1 MVSEPSTRGEIAQV
15 LLPLPLPGA
24 FDYAVPEGITL
35 REGAHVL
42 APLGARQVRGV
53 VWGLR
58 ARQPE
63 DEARTLKPVSAVL
76 DVPPLSASCRAFV
89 DFTARYSCHLPGVV
103 LRMVMSSPAAL
114 DPSPLRTLY
123 KAGGTPPARM
133 TAARQKVL
141 AAAADAPLEAA
152 ELARRAQVSP
162 GVITAL
168 AKAGGL
174 KTMTVSADAPFDPPA
189 AQIGALVLN
198 DAQRDAAQS
207 LTRLASKDDFA
218 PALLDGVTGSGKTE
232 VYFDVIADVLARDE
246 NAQVLVL
253 LPEIALTQDVLA
265 RFARRFGAAP
275 AEWHSER
282 TSSQRRRV
290 WREVAAGRARIV
302 VGARSALFLPFA
314 HLRLIIVDEEHD
326 GSYKQEEGVLYHA
339 RDMAVARAKFARAA
353 IILASATPSLE
364 SLVNARS
371 GRYAHVR
378 LPARP
383 GAAVLPPISTIDL
396 RADPPG
402 RDRWL
407 SPPLIEA
414 MQRTLDRREQTLL
427 FLNRRGYAPLTIC
440 RKCGGRLQAPDSNT
454 YLVEH
459 RRTGRLV
466 CHLTGFSMPRPKACP
481 ACGEKDSLHPVG
493 PGVERLHEEVSALF
507 PGARLAVFSS
517 DTASTPAQVRALIG
531 RMEAHE
537 IDILIG
543 TSMAAKGHNFPALTL
558 VGVVDAD
565 MGLRGADMR
574 AGERTWQT
582 LVQVA
587 GRAGRAERPGRAL
600 LQTWQ
605 PDHEAIAALCSGN
618 RETFLNAELGLRAD
632 MGFPPYGRLAALI
645 FSAASEKL
653 AHSEAQRFAAAA
665 PLVSGVDI
673 WGPSEPPFARL
684 RGRWRRR
691 LLLRADRNVDVSALV
706 SAWRS
711 RVKLSPKVRLKV
723 DIDPYSFL

>member
-1 MVSEPSTRGEIAQV
+1 MNGTAGPGRIAQV

-24 FDYAVPEGITL
+24 LDYAVPPGL
-35 REGAHVL
+35 DVQPGCFVSV
-42 APLGARQVRGV
+42 PLGARQVRGV
-53 VWGLR
+53 VWS
-58 ARQPE
+58 ARPRSTE
-63 DEARTLKPVSAVL
+63 DAGRRLKPIGALVAA
-76 DVPPLSASCRAFV
+76 PPLSAECRAFV
-89 DFTARYSCHLPGVV
+89 DFTARYTCHLPGRV
-103 LRMVMSSPAAL
+103 LRMVMSSPEAL
-114 DPSPLRTLY
+114 DPPPQRTVYLP
-123 KAGGTPPARM
+123 GDTLPQRL
-133 TAARQKVL
+133 TAARKKVL
-141 AAAADAPLEAA
+141 AVAADGPFEAA
-152 ELARRAQVSP
+152 ELARRAGVSP
-162 GVITAL
+162 GVVTAL

-174 KTMTVSADAPFDPPA
+174 AALIQSADARFDAPIPQAGALRLNEAQSAA
-189 AQIGALVLN
+189 AQTLTAL
-198 DAQRDAAQS
+198 ARQS
-207 LTRLASKDDFA
+207 GFA

-232 VYFDVIADVLARDE
+232 VYFDVIADVLEHDPE
-246 NAQVLVL
+246 AQILVL

-282 TSSQRRRV
+282 TRSQRRRV
-290 WREVAAGRARIV
+290 WRETAHGRARIV
-302 VGARSALFLPFA
+302 VGARSALFLPFS

-326 GSYKQEEGVLYHA
+326 SSYKQEEGVLYHA
-339 RDMAVARAKFARAA
+339 RDMAVARAKCAGAA

-378 LPARP
+378 LPSRP
-383 GAAVLPPISTIDL
+383 GAAVLPPIRTIDL
-396 RADPPG
+396 RAHPPAKEC
-402 RDRWL
+402 WL

-414 MQRTLDRREQTLL
+414 VQHTLERGEQSLL

-459 RRTGRLV
+459 RQSGRLV
-466 CHLTGFSMPRPKACP
+466 CHLTGFSMPRPHACP
-481 ACGEKDSLHPVG
+481 SCGAPDSLHPVG
-493 PGVERLHEEVSALF
+493 PGVERLHEEAAALF
-507 PGARLAVFSS
+507 PGARIAVFSS
-517 DTASTPAQVRALIG
+517 DTASTPAEVRRLIS

-558 VGVVDAD
+558 VGVIDAD
-565 MGLRGADMR
+565 MGLRGADLR
-574 AGERTWQT
+574 AGERTYQT

-587 GRAGRAERPGRAL
+587 GRAGRADRPGRAL

-605 PDHEAIAALCSGN
+605 PEHEAIQALCSGD
-618 RETFLNAELGLRAD
+618 RDTFLAAELSLRAD

-645 FSAASEKL
+645 VSAPTEKL
-653 AHSEAQRFAAAA
+653 AVHEAQRLAAAA
-665 PLVSGVDI
+665 PLARDVDI
-673 WGPSEPPFARL
+673 WGPVEPPFARL

-691 LLLRADRNVDVSALV
+691 LLLRAGRDVDVPALI
-706 SAWRS
+706 SAWRA
-711 RVKLSPKVRLKV
+711 RVTLSPKVRLKV